1 MKTLMKTAVQVLKND
16 GVLANIET
24 CKEVI
29 GYIFSADEI
38 DAAFLRCP
46 LPGHFWEEHADETL
60 MGVRLY
66 EVTHVDDDGEV
77 LREASLDVSSRV
89 EGWKEVV
96 A

>member
-1 MKTLMKTAVQVLKND
+1 
-16 GVLANIET
+16 
-24 CKEVI
+24 
-29 GYIFSADEI
+29 
-38 DAAFLRCP
+38 
-46 LPGHFWEEHADETL
+46 

-89 EGWKEVV
+89 EEWKEVV